1 MRSSLS
7 TKTSSQ
13 MNPSQHRLFSSKR
26 VWALGCAAVGG
37 VGVLWLPGV
46 AQMAGITPEPGAN
59 QVPFVAPL
67 PEMSPATQ
75 TPAVPAPPAPTSR
88 AMAATAQQE
97 SHISIEMRDAPVIDL
112 LMLIAAQGGVDI
124 SIGSDVEATLKIPG
138 IRLTDVTPAEAIRKA
153 AETASLQWK
162 KLGDKSYLVGKSL
175 SGGGNSSSTGSSQG
189 IEGIKP
195 INENWLD
202 VPLQS
207 PSTQLPSY
215 ASQGSTS
222 NGLVPLNTRRE
233 RAERKI
239 RPIKIRNVRSG
250 LMAWWLDPKNQE
262 MPIEMEASAQAKKLA
277 ISPYPLKPGVD
288 PNVMSAINGNA
299 PAGMPFGNP
308 YAANNGLFN
317 NPYMNAGATHPWLQP
332 NYRSSFLFGGGG
344 GGGGGFGGGGGGA
357 GGGGFGGGMLE
368 LGTDAQGNQEVDQ
381 IVSIDAQ
388 NVLLVYG
395 TDEGIRQL
403 NEIIDFLDR
412 PIRQVEIESQFIDIS
427 VSDAK
432 AFGLQFYNRNS
443 ILNTDDEDED
453 NGTINPTNALG
464 VLPGLSGGASTL
476 IFTRGSF
483 QTRLQALAQS
493 GRARIINSPRVT
505 TMNNLTASLVS
516 QQQTPVV
523 LTSSDTGIGG
533 QVGESQNA
541 FFLTTMIGIQVT
553 PTIQNDD
560 TITVFLTPQVSVQ
573 SQTPTFGGSSNSGD
587 DDDDDDSNAASSI
600 PSVSSQFVTTVANVK
615 DNDVI
620 VLGGLRTRTQ
630 NIARSRIPILSK
642 IPLIGRLFR
651 STNTTDVDRE
661 LVIFLTARILR
672 RSDDV
677 TPIQGP

>member
-13 MNPSQHRLFSSKR
+13 HRVFSSKR

-67 PEMSPATQ
+67 PEMSAATQ
-75 TPAVPAPPAPTSR
+75 ASAVPAPPAPTSR
-88 AMAATAQQE
+88 AVAAAAQQE
-97 SHISIEMRDAPVIDL
+97 SRISIEMRDAPVIDL

-124 SIGSDVEATLKIPG
+124 SIGSDVEASLKIPG
-138 IRLTDVTPAEAIRKA
+138 IRLTDVTPVEAIRKA
-153 AETASLQWK
+153 AQTANLQWK
-162 KLGDKSYLVGKSL
+162 KLGEKSYLVGKVVDNAGSNSASSDGGA
-175 SGGGNSSSTGSSQG
+175 SG
-189 IEGIKP
+189 GIKP
-195 INENWLD
+195 IDENWL
-202 VPLQS
+202 VAPLQGS
-207 PSTQLPSY
+207 PGTLPSY
-215 ASQGSTS
+215 TNPGSAS
-222 NGLVPLNTRRE
+222 NGLVPLSNRRE

-288 PNVMSAINGNA
+288 PNVMSSLNGNG
-299 PAGMPFGNP
+299 PVGMPFGNP
-308 YAANNGLFN
+308 YAVNNGLFN
-317 NPYMNAGATHPWLQP
+317 NPYMNAGATRPWLEP
-332 NYRSSFLFGGGG
+332 SYRSSFLFGGGG
-344 GGGGGFGGGGGGA
+344 GGGGGFGGGGGGNS
-357 GGGGFGGGMLE
+357 GFNAGMLE

-443 ILNTDDEDED
+443 LLANDDADDEDD
-453 NGTINPTNALG
+453 FSVPNNALG
-464 VLPGLSGGASTL
+464 ALPGAAGASTL
-476 IFTRGSF
+476 VFTRGMF
-483 QTRLQALAQS
+483 QARLQALAQS

-573 SQTPTFGGSSNSGD
+573 SQTPTFASSGGGD
-587 DDDDDDSNAASSI
+587 DDDDNDNPAASI

-630 NIARSRIPILSK
+630 NIAHSRIPILSK
-642 IPLIGRLFR
+642 LPLIGRLFR
-651 STNTTDVDRE
+651 STNTTDIDRE

>member
-1 MRSSLS
+1 
-7 TKTSSQ
+7 
-13 MNPSQHRLFSSKR
+13 
-26 VWALGCAAVGG
+26 
-37 VGVLWLPGV
+37 
-46 AQMAGITPEPGAN
+46 
-59 QVPFVAPL
+59 
-67 PEMSPATQ
+67 
-75 TPAVPAPPAPTSR
+75 
-88 AMAATAQQE
+88 
-97 SHISIEMRDAPVIDL
+97 
-112 LMLIAAQGGVDI
+112 
-124 SIGSDVEATLKIPG
+124 
-138 IRLTDVTPAEAIRKA
+138 
-153 AETASLQWK
+153 
-162 KLGDKSYLVGKSL
+162 
-175 SGGGNSSSTGSSQG
+175 
-189 IEGIKP
+189 
-195 INENWLD
+195 
-202 VPLQS
+202 
-207 PSTQLPSY
+207 
-215 ASQGSTS
+215 
-222 NGLVPLNTRRE
+222 
-233 RAERKI
+233 
-239 RPIKIRNVRSG
+239 
-250 LMAWWLDPKNQE
+250 
-262 MPIEMEASAQAKKLA
+262 
-277 ISPYPLKPGVD
+277 
-288 PNVMSAINGNA
+288 
-299 PAGMPFGNP
+299 
-308 YAANNGLFN
+308 
-317 NPYMNAGATHPWLQP
+317 
-332 NYRSSFLFGGGG
+332 
-344 GGGGGFGGGGGGA
+344 
-357 GGGGFGGGMLE
+357 MLE

-443 ILNTDDEDED
+443 LLTNDDEDDEDEFTVP
-453 NGTINPTNALG
+453 NNALG
-464 VLPGLSGGASTL
+464 ALPGAGGASTL
-476 IFTRGSF
+476 VFTRGMF
-483 QTRLQALAQS
+483 QARLQALAQS

-573 SQTPTFGGSSNSGD
+573 SQTPTFATGGGGGD
-587 DDDDDDSNAASSI
+587 DDDDNDNPASSI

-642 IPLIGRLFR
+642 LPLIGRLFR